1 MKNTCKTLSFFSVL
15 IFLFAFCSCQNSA
28 DQKTNSK
35 GLKDYADFPIGGAIS
50 IKNVL
55 KDEKLKKITEQNFN
69 SITATND
76 MKMYSIAG
84 EEDQYNWENADS
96 LVAFCERNNQRL
108 FGHTLVWHYGLPQWI
123 ADKGNMEGAAWV
135 DAYLQSYITEVVS
148 RYKGKVAAWDVVNE
162 AFESGGGNYR
172 ETFWYQH
179 LGKEYIAKAFQYAH
193 AADPE
198 AELFYNDFNIERDT
212 AKLHGVLKMIK
223 ELQSA
228 DIPITGLGFQM
239 HLRMDIP
246 DEEIAYAFKTA
257 AATGLK
263 IHISELD
270 IIFNKH
276 NDSQGGGLQEYAT
289 FTPEME
295 KAQAEKYKTLV
306 MLYRKHVPKD
316 QQYGITFWDFTDRDT
331 WIKDFFNIEDWP
343 TIFDEDLNPKEAYYG
358 FLEGLRAEF

>member
-1 MKNTCKTLSFFSVL
+1 MINNYKTLSLISSL
-15 IFLFAFCSCQNSA
+15 IFLCCFSTCQNPTGEKN
-28 DQKTNSK
+28 DSK
-35 GLKDYADFPIGGAIS
+35 GLRDYANFPIGGAIS

-55 KDEKLKKITEQNFN
+55 KDEKLKNITEENFN

-76 MKMYSIAG
+76 MKMYSIAA
-84 EEDQYNWENADS
+84 EEGQYNWENADS
-96 LVAFCERNNQRL
+96 LVAFCERNDQRL

-123 ADKGNMEGAAWV
+123 VDKGTLEGSAWV
-135 DAYLQSYITEVVS
+135 DSFLQSYITRVVS

-162 AFESGGGNYR
+162 AFESGGGNLR

-212 AKLHGVLKMIK
+212 AKLHAVLKMI
-223 ELQSA
+223 ETLQSA

-246 DEEIAYAFKTA
+246 DEEIGYALKTA
-257 AATGLK
+257 AATGLQ

-276 NDSQGGGLQEYAT
+276 NDSPGGGLQEYAR
-289 FTPEME
+289 FTPEMD

-343 TIFDEDLNPKEAYYG
+343 TVYDEELNPKGAYYG
-358 FLEGLRAEF
+358 FLEGLKAEL